1 MSGQLLDVP
10 VRALLALAV
19 AAGLWALLLLV
30 LTTATRP
37 RPVRPGPS
45 TLDLGGDE
53 PPAVVNLLTNGWR
66 MTTDALSATL
76 LDLAA
81 RDLIDLVQTG
91 PEPERTI
98 CRLRAPAPPDLT
110 PYERR
115 VYDRVAG
122 LASGGVVPV
131 AALAQGNSAQASR
144 WWKGFR
150 REVIVDAQRRGLSR
164 NRWGAGIKTLT
175 SFASLVPAAAAGLV
189 TYHASDDGDPVWG
202 VAVVT
207 WVFLAAYAASRNRQ
221 RDTPAGREAAARWL
235 GLRDHLGRNEVFDT
249 LPPAAVAIWD
259 RYLGYGAAAGVAGT
273 AGRVLSFGAQ
283 DERLAWSAYGG
294 TWHKVRIRYPGNRA
308 AEGRHPALS
317 ALVGVVATV
326 VGWYGTKLV
335 LGIRH
340 RLEPGHSLGLGA
352 AADDAL
358 DSPWTRPVLLLVLAA
373 FLVVGV
379 WGAWVVV
386 RAVLDVGGRR
396 TFEAEVLRI
405 RTLSDDE
412 GDVKEHQ
419 VALDDGHS
427 EKTRAWSV
435 SPRRMPVL
443 RERDV
448 VSVTVGPWL
457 HHVSALSVVRKG
469 TVVQIDDGGPGLDS
483 QVIET
488 PVRSTGWDSVLGAR
502 PAGPPAAGTFGPAT
516 PGPGTSGAGGPP
528 GLDPGALFTAAEVG
542 AAVGQPVHPPAATAA
557 AGAFGM
563 GIRVAEFVAVGSP
576 ARVVVQVATGRFA
589 GALGTGRGEPLPGGA
604 MLRAGSVLVR
614 GPDTV
619 VAVHVRNL
627 DPAEPAL
634 RRLAALATERLSYR
648 PATSVE

>member
-1 MSGQLLDVP
+1 MTREFFDVP
-10 VRALLALAV
+10 VWALLVLAA
-19 AAGLWALLLLV
+19 AAGLWALLLMV

-45 TLDLGGDE
+45 TLDLGGGE
-53 PPAVVNLLTNGWR
+53 PPAIVNLLTNGWR

-98 CRLRAPAPPDLT
+98 CKLRAAAPPDLL

-131 AALAQGNSAQASR
+131 AALAQGNSAQAAR

-164 NRWGAGIKTLT
+164 NRWGAAIKTLT
-175 SFASLVPAAAAGLV
+175 SVASLVPAAAAGLV
-189 TYHASDDGDPVWG
+189 TYYASDDGDPVWG
-202 VAVVT
+202 VAVFS
-207 WVFLAAYAASRNRQ
+207 WLALAAYAASRNRQ
-221 RDTPAGREAAARWL
+221 RDTPAGREVAARWM
-235 GLRDHLGRNEVFDT
+235 GVRDHLGRNEVFDT

-308 AEGRHPALS
+308 AEGRHPLLS
-317 ALVGVVATV
+317 ALVGILAMVI
-326 VGWYGTKLV
+326 GWYGTKLV
-335 LGIRH
+335 LGVRD
-340 RLEPGHSLGLGA
+340 RLEPGRSLGLGA
-352 AADDAL
+352 AADEKL
-358 DSPWTRPVLLLVLAA
+358 DNPWTQPVLLLVLAA
-373 FLVVGV
+373 FLVVGI

-386 RAVLDVGGRR
+386 RAGLDLVGRR

-405 RTLSDDE
+405 RTISDDE
-412 GDVKEHQ
+412 GTVKEHQ
-419 VALDDGHS
+419 VALDDGKS
-427 EKTRAWSV
+427 ERTRAWSV
-435 SPRRMPVL
+435 SPRTMPVL

-457 HHVSALSVVRKG
+457 HHVAALSVVRKG
-469 TVVQIDDGGPGLDS
+469 TVVQVDDDGPGLDS
-483 QVIET
+483 QVIEDA
-488 PVRSTGWDSVLGAR
+488 PAPRGAA
-502 PAGPPAAGTFGPAT
+502 AGPDPAT
-516 PGPGTSGAGGPP
+516 
-528 GLDPGALFTAAEVG
+528 LFTPAEVG
-542 AAVGQPVHPPAATAA
+542 AALGQPVHPSSSRGVEAAM
-557 AGAFGM
+557 FGLGM
-563 GIRVAEFVAVGSP
+563 RMAEFAAVGSR
-576 ARVVVQVATGRFA
+576 ARVVVQVATGRLA
-589 GALGTGRGEPLPGGA
+589 GSLGAGRGEQLPGGA
-604 MLRAGSVLVR
+604 VLRAGSVIVR
-614 GPDTV
+614 TPDAV
-619 VAVHVRNL
+619 VALHVRNV
-627 DPAEPAL
+627 DQAEPAL
-634 RRLAALATERLSYR
+634 RRLAALATDRLVVR
-648 PATSVE
+648 PVTSVD

>member
-1 MSGQLLDVP
+1 VSGQLFDVP
-10 VRALLALAV
+10 VWALLVLAA
-19 AAGLWALLLLV
+19 AAGLWALLLAV

-37 RPVRPGPS
+37 RPVRPGPA
-45 TLDLGGDE
+45 TLDLGGAE
-53 PPAVVNLLTNGWR
+53 PPAIVNLLTNGWR

-81 RDLIDLVQTG
+81 RDLLDLVQTG

-98 CRLRAPAPPDLT
+98 CRLRGTAPPDLT

-122 LASGGVVPV
+122 LAAGGVVPV
-131 AALAQGNSAQASR
+131 AALAQGNSAQAGR

-164 NRWGAGIKTLT
+164 NRWGAGIKSLT
-175 SFASLVPAAAAGLV
+175 SAASVGPAVAAGLV
-189 TYHASDDGDPVWG
+189 AGYASEDGEPIWG

-207 WVFLAAYAASRNRQ
+207 WVLLAGYAGSRNRQ
-221 RDTPAGREAAARWL
+221 RDTPAGREVAARWL

-273 AGRVLSFGAQ
+273 ASRVLSFGAQ

-308 AEGRHPALS
+308 AEGRHPLLS
-317 ALVGVVATV
+317 ALVGLAALA

-335 LGIRH
+335 LGIRD
-340 RLEPGHSLGLGA
+340 RLGPGRSLGLGA
-352 AADDAL
+352 AADEKL
-358 DSPWTRPVLLLVLAA
+358 DSPWTQPVLLLVLAA
-373 FLVVGV
+373 VLVVGI

-386 RAVLDVGGRR
+386 RAGLDLGGRR

-405 RTLSDDE
+405 RTLSNDK
-412 GDVKEHQ
+412 GVTEHQ
-419 VALDDGHS
+419 VALDDGRS
-427 EKTRAWSV
+427 ERTRAWSV
-435 SPRRMPVL
+435 SPRRMPVV

-457 HHVSALSVVRKG
+457 HHVFALSVVRPG
-469 TVVQIDDGGPGLDS
+469 AAVQVDDAGPGLDS
-483 QVIET
+483 QVVEEPE
-488 PVRSTGWDSVLGAR
+488 PVRHSGWDSVPGA
-502 PAGPPAAGTFGPAT
+502 AGPDPAT
-516 PGPGTSGAGGPP
+516 
-528 GLDPGALFTAAEVG
+528 LFTAAEVG
-542 AAVGQPVHPPAATAA
+542 AALGQPVNPATALGG
-557 AGAFGM
+557 GAMFGM
-563 GIRVAEFVAVGSP
+563 GVRMAEFAAVGGP

-589 GALGTGRGEPLPGGA
+589 GAVGAGRGEPLPGGA
-604 MLRAGSVLVR
+604 MLRAGSVVVR
-614 GPDTV
+614 GPGSV
-619 VAVHVRNL
+619 VSVHVRNA

-634 RRLAALATERLSYR
+634 RRLGTLAADRLR
-648 PATSVE
+648 QFTA